1 MPATPKV
8 SVVTATYNFASVLK
22 LAIETVLSQTYSDFE
37 YLIIGDGC
45 NDETE
50 AVVSSFDD
58 PRIRWEN
65 LPENL
70 GNQSDVN
77 RAALSKA
84 SSGMIAYL
92 NHDDLWFPDHLE
104 ALVACQEQGQF
115 DLVSSLSLSIS
126 PEPHYHRKIIGLP
139 VIMQQKAKFKAVC
152 MTSTAL
158 HTKSASEA
166 VGGWAKW
173 REFDGV
179 PTLDFFERLR
189 NLRQNY
195 AVVPRITCLKFHS
208 AARKDSYL
216 HQDPS
221 EQRNW
226 LERMRTDPD
235 LRHRE
240 MGAAFAMRTTKL
252 PVPRPTSRPKPDNA
266 PPGWQI
272 EKLRRSRGLEPMVD
286 LDPKDLPQFEIANSV
301 SPEDDPV
308 RHGSDDQIWFVPPEK
323 LR

>member
-1 MPATPKV
+1 MTSAPRV
-8 SVVTATYNFASVLK
+8 SVVTATYNFSSVLR
-22 LAIETVLSQTYSDFE
+22 LAIETALSQTFSDFE
-37 YLIIGDGC
+37 YLIVGDGC
-45 NDETE
+45 TDDTE
-50 AVVSSFDD
+50 AVVSFFDD

-70 GNQSDVN
+70 GNQADVS
-77 RAALSKA
+77 RIALSKA
-84 SSGMIAYL
+84 RGDLIAYL

-104 ALVACQEQGQF
+104 ALVACQEEGQF

-139 VIMQQKAKFKAVC
+139 VIAPDRSSFRVRC

-158 HTKSASEA
+158 HTKHASEA

-173 REFDGV
+173 RELDGV
-179 PTLDFFERLR
+179 PTQEFFARLQ

-216 HQDPS
+216 HQDAS
-221 EQRNW
+221 EQQDW

-240 MGAAFAMRTTKL
+240 MGTAFAMRSAKL
-252 PVPRPTSRPKPDNA
+252 PVPRPITRAKPDDA
-266 PPGWQI
+266 PPGWKI
-272 EKLRRSRGLEPMVD
+272 AKLRRARGLDPMVD
-286 LDPKDLPQFEIANSV
+286 LAPEDLPEFEIKNPVA
-301 SPEDDPV
+301 PEDDPV
-308 RHGSDDQIWFVPPEK
+308 RLGSDDQVWFVPPRN